1 MRIPYGVGFLDYGGN
16 YDSVLQSR
24 VDEMHGTDSAEEIVA
39 EAMANPIGSDTL
51 RMIAIGKQRCTIII
65 SDHTRPVPSKVILP
79 KMIEELKTAN
89 PQMDITFLVATGL
102 HRATS
107 TEELRAKLGD
117 EIVDNYKIEIH
128 DAFDPAK
135 NVELGVLPSGA
146 KMIVDRLAVET
157 DLLIAEGFIEPHFFA
172 GYSGGRKSV
181 LPGVAGKET
190 VLGNHCGKFI
200 AAPQARTG
208 VLDDNPIHMDM
219 VAGARMARL
228 AYIVNVVLDGEKN
241 VVAAF
246 AGNFEKAHEAGVN
259 FIRKY
264 CEVPASPA
272 DIVITS
278 NNGAPLDQNIYQC
291 VKGLTA
297 AEATTKDG
305 GVIIMC
311 AELKDGTGS
320 DEFYKTMCDCR
331 DFSALFEKFSNTPMT
346 ETIPAQWES
355 QIMARIM
362 ANYKIIFVSRPEMKD
377 ALLKMHVG
385 YAENLDDAIAQ
396 ARALRGENAS
406 ITVVPN
412 GVSVV
417 VKRS

>member
-1 MRIPYGVGFLDYGGN
+1 MRIPYGRGFLDYDGD
-16 YDSVLQSR
+16 YDAVLQSR
-24 VDEMHGTDSAEEIVA
+24 VDEMHGDKNAAEIVA
-39 EAMANPIGSDTL
+39 DAMANPIGSDTL
-51 RMIAIGKQRCTIII
+51 RMMAIGKQRCTIII
-65 SDHTRPVPSKVILP
+65 SDHTRPVPSKAILP
-79 KMIEELKTAN
+79 KMLEELHTAN
-89 PQMDITFLVATGL
+89 PKMEITFLVATGL

-107 TEELRAKLGD
+107 VEELREKLGD

-181 LPGVAGKET
+181 LPGVAAKET
-190 VLGNHCGKFI
+190 VLGNHCGQFI

-208 VLDDNPIHMDM
+208 VLEDNPIQMDM

-246 AGNFEKAHEAGVN
+246 AGDFEKAHEAGVN
-259 FIRKY
+259 FLRGF
-264 CEVPASPA
+264 CEVPAVPA

-297 AEATTKDG
+297 AEATAKDG
-305 GVIIMC
+305 GVLIMC
-311 AELKDGTGS
+311 AELTDGIGS
-320 DEFYKTMCDCR
+320 DEFYKTLSECK
-331 DFSALFEKFSNTPMT
+331 DFSALFEKFAKTPMT

-362 ANYKIIFVSRPEMKD
+362 ANYKVIFVSRPEMKD
-377 ALLKMHVG
+377 TLLKMHMG
-385 YAENLDDAIAQ
+385 WAANLNDALAQ
-396 ARALRGENAS
+396 ARAIKGENAS

-417 VKRS
+417 VKRA

>member
-1 MRIPYGVGFLDYGGN
+1 MRIPYGRGFLDYDGD
-16 YDSVLQSR
+16 YDAVLRSR
-24 VDEMHGTDSAEEIVA
+24 VNEMHGDKSASEIVA
-39 EAMANPIGSDTL
+39 DAMANPIGSDTL
-51 RMIAIGKQRCTIII
+51 RLMAIGKQRCTIII

-79 KMIEELKTAN
+79 RMIEELKTAN
-89 PQMDITFLVATGL
+89 PKMEITFLVATGL

-107 TEELRAKLGD
+107 VDELREKLGD

-128 DAFDPAK
+128 DAFNPAK

-146 KMIVDRLAVET
+146 KASVDCLAVET

-181 LPGVAGKET
+181 LPGVAAKET
-190 VLGNHCGKFI
+190 VLANHCGQFI

-208 VLDDNPIHMDM
+208 VLKDNPIHMDM

-259 FIRKY
+259 FLREF
-264 CEVPASPA
+264 CEVPAVPA

-297 AEATTKDG
+297 AEATANDDG
-305 GVIIMC
+305 VLIMC
-311 AELKDGTGS
+311 AELADGIGS
-320 DEFYKTMCDCR
+320 EEFYKTICECK
-331 DFSALFEKFSNTPMT
+331 DFSALFNKFAKTPQT
-346 ETIPAQWES
+346 ESIPAQWES
-355 QIMARIM
+355 QIMARIL
-362 ANYKIIFVSRPEMKD
+362 ANHKVIFVSRPEMKD
-377 ALLKMHVG
+377 ALLKMHMG
-385 YAENLDDAIAQ
+385 WAENLNDALAQ
-396 ARALRGENAS
+396 ARVIKGEEAS

-417 VKRS
+417 VRRD

>member
-1 MRIPYGVGFLDYGGN
+1 MRIPYGKGFLS
-16 YDSVLQSR
+16 YDGDFDAILQSL
-24 VDEMHGTDSAEEIVA
+24 VDEMHEDKSAAEIVVD
-39 EAMANPIGSDTL
+39 AMANPIGSDTL

-65 SDHTRPVPSKVILP
+65 SDHTRPVPSKAILP

-89 PQMDITFLVATGL
+89 PEMEITFLVATGL

-107 TEELRAKLGD
+107 VEELREKLGD

-146 KMIVDRLAVET
+146 KMIVDRLAVES

-181 LPGVAGKET
+181 LPGVAARES
-190 VLGNHCGKFI
+190 VLANHCGEFI

-208 VLDDNPIHMDM
+208 VLEDNPIHADM

-228 AYIVNVVLDGEKN
+228 AYIVNVVLD
-241 VVAAF
+241 
-246 AGNFEKAHEAGVN
+246 
-259 FIRKY
+259 
-264 CEVPASPA
+264 VPAAPA

-278 NNGAPLDQNIYQC
+278 NNGAPLDQNVYQC

-297 AEATTKDG
+297 AEATAKEG
-305 GVIIMC
+305 AVLIMC
-311 AELKDGTGS
+311 AELADGIGS
-320 DEFYKTMCDCR
+320 DEFYKTMCDCE
-331 DFSALFEKFSNTPMT
+331 DFSALFEKFAHTPMT

-355 QIMARIM
+355 QIMARII
-362 ANYKIIFVSRPEMKD
+362 ANYKVIFVTRPEMKD

-385 YAENLDDAIAQ
+385 YAENLNDAIAQ
-396 ARALRGENAS
+396 ARALKGEDAT

-417 VKRS
+417 VKQV

>member
-1 MRIPYGVGFLDYGGN
+1 MKIPYGKGFLTYDGDYNG
-16 YDSVLQSR
+16 VLQSR
-24 VDEMHGTDSAEEIVA
+24 VDEMHGDKSATEIVA
-39 EAMANPIGSDTL
+39 DAMANPIGSDTL
-51 RMIAIGKQRCTIII
+51 RLLAVGKQRCTIII
-65 SDHTRPVPSKVILP
+65 SDHTRPVPSKAILP
-79 KMIEELKTAN
+79 KMIEELKAAN
-89 PQMDITFLVATGL
+89 PKMDITFLVATGL

-107 TEELRAKLGD
+107 VEELREKLGD

-128 DAFDPAK
+128 DAFDPSK

-146 KMIVDRLAVET
+146 KMIVDRLAVDT

-181 LPGVAGKET
+181 LPGVAAKET
-190 VLGNHCGKFI
+190 VLGNHCGEFI

-246 AGNFEKAHEAGVN
+246 AGNFEKAHLAGVN
-259 FIRKY
+259 FLRKY
-264 CEVPASPA
+264 CEVPALPA

-311 AELKDGTGS
+311 AELTDGTGS
-320 DEFYKTMCDCR
+320 DEFYKTMCDCK
-331 DFSALFEKFSNTPMT
+331 DFSALFEKFSHTPMT

-355 QIMARIM
+355 QIMARIL

-385 YAENLDDAIAQ
+385 YAENLNDAIAQ
-396 ARALRGENAS
+396 ARALKGEDAT

>member
-1 MRIPYGVGFLDYGGN
+1 MRIPYGRGFLDYEGD
-16 YDSVLQSR
+16 YDAVLQSR
-24 VDEMHGTDSAEEIVA
+24 VDEMHGDKNAAEIVA
-39 EAMANPIGSDTL
+39 DAMANPIGSDTL
-51 RMIAIGKQRCTIII
+51 RMMAIGKQRCTIII
-65 SDHTRPVPSKVILP
+65 SDHTRPVPSKAILP
-79 KMIEELKTAN
+79 KMLEELHTAN
-89 PQMDITFLVATGL
+89 PKMEITFLVATGL

-107 TEELRAKLGD
+107 VEELREKLGD

-181 LPGVAGKET
+181 LPGVAAKET
-190 VLGNHCGKFI
+190 VLGNHCGQFI

-208 VLDDNPIHMDM
+208 VLEDNPIQIDM

-246 AGNFEKAHEAGVN
+246 AGDFEKAHEAGVN
-259 FIRKY
+259 FLRGF
-264 CEVPASPA
+264 CEVPAVPA

-297 AEATTKDG
+297 AEATAKDG
-305 GVIIMC
+305 GVLIMC
-311 AELKDGTGS
+311 AELTDGIGS
-320 DEFYKTMCDCR
+320 DEFYKTLSECK
-331 DFSALFEKFSNTPMT
+331 DFSALFEKFAKTPMT

-362 ANYKIIFVSRPEMKD
+362 ANYRVIFVSRPEMKD
-377 ALLKMHVG
+377 TLLKMHMG
-385 YAENLDDAIAQ
+385 WAANLNEALAQ
-396 ARALRGENAS
+396 ARAIKGENAS

-417 VKRS
+417 VKRA